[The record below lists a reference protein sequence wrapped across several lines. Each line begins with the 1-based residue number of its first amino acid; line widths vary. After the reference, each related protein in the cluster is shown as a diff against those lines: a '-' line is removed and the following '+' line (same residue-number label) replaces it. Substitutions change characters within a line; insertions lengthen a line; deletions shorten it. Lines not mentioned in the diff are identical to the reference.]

1 MSLAE
6 RVRADFPILART
18 VDGHRL
24 VYLDSAAT
32 AQKPRAVLD
41 AVRLFYERSNAN
53 VHRSIHTLG
62 EEATEL
68 YEGARDR
75 VRAFLGARHREEIV
89 FTKGTTEAINLV
101 VHTWARR
108 ALVEGDEILLSEMEH
123 HSNLVPWILLARER
137 KLRLRH
143 VPVTD
148 EGTLDL
154 EAFDRLLTRRTRL
167 VALAHVS
174 NVLGTINPVA
184 EIVERAQAAGARV
197 LLDGAQAAPHLPVD
211 VAALGVDFYAFSGH
225 KVGGPTG
232 IGVLYGRREVLE
244 PLEPFFGGSEIIRE
258 VWLDRATWNDLPVA
272 VRAGDAAH
280 RPGGR
285 ARRGARLRGGPG
297 ARDTVRRHD
306 AALVAEALARLAE
319 VEDLEVYGPRNPEI
333 RAGVIAFNF
342 PGVHPHDLSAAL
354 DAEGVAVRA
363 GHHCA
368 QPLMRRLGV
377 AGTARASFFVHT
389 GVDDVLALVDAL
401 QRAHE
406 TLGLR
411 SGSVRPSTDPNP
423 TRHRVRR
430 ASWFESPVRR
440 H

>member
-1 MSLAE
+1 VSLAD
-6 RVRADFPILART
+6 RVRADFPILSRT
-18 VDGHRL
+18 IGGRRL

-32 AQKPRAVLD
+32 AQKPRQVLD
-41 AVRLFYERSNAN
+41 AVRLFYERSNSN

-68 YEGARDR
+68 YEKARDR
-75 VRAFLGARHREEIV
+75 VRAFIGARQREEIV

-154 EAFDRLLTRRTRL
+154 PAFERLLTRRTRL
-167 VALAHVS
+167 VAQAHVS
-174 NVLGTINPVA
+174 NVLGTINPAA
-184 EIVERAQAAGARV
+184 EIIERAQAAGARV

-211 VAALGVDFYAFSGH
+211 VAGLGADFYAFSGH
-225 KVGGPTG
+225 KLGAPTG

-258 VWLDRATWNDLPVA
+258 VWLDRATWNDLPWRFEPGTPPIAGA
-272 VRAGDAAH
+272 VGLGAAIDYVE
-280 RPGGR
+280 GLGR
-285 ARRGARLRGGPG
+285 EA
-297 ARDTVRRHD
+297 VRRHD
-306 AALVAEALARLAE
+306 AELVAEALPRLAE
-319 VEDLEVYGPRNPEI
+319 VEDLEVYGPRDPEI
-333 RAGVIAFNF
+333 RAGVISFNF

-389 GVDDVLALVDAL
+389 GADDIAALVGAL
-401 QRAHE
+401 ERARE
-406 TLGLR
+406 ALGAGRL
-411 SGSVRPSTDPNP
+411 RPST
-423 TRHRVRR
+423 R
-430 ASWFESPVRR
+430 
-440 H
+440 

>member
-1 MSLAE
+1 VTLAE
-6 RVRADFPILART
+6 RVRPDFPILERT
-18 VDGHRL
+18 IGGRRL

-32 AQKPRAVLD
+32 AQKPRQVLD

-68 YEGARDR
+68 YESARDR
-75 VRAFLGARHREEIV
+75 VRAFLGARRREEIV

-108 ALVEGDEILLSEMEH
+108 ALVAGDEILLSEMEH

-143 VPVTD
+143 VPVTED
-148 EGTLDL
+148 GTLDL
-154 EAFDRLLTRRTRL
+154 QAFERLITRRTRL

-211 VAALGVDFYAFSGH
+211 VAALGADFYAFSGH
-225 KVGGPTG
+225 KLGAPTG

-258 VWLDRATWNDLPVA
+258 VWLDRATWNDLPWRFEPGTPPIAGAVGLGAAIDYVEGLGREA
-272 VRAGDAAH
+272 VRQH
-280 RPGGR
+280 
-285 ARRGARLRGGPG
+285 
-297 ARDTVRRHD
+297 DTELVQE
-306 AALVAEALARLAE
+306 ALVRLGE
-319 VEDLEVYGPRNPEI
+319 VEDLELYGPRDPAI
-333 RAGVIAFNF
+333 RAGVFSFNF

-389 GVDDVLALVDAL
+389 GVDDIAALVGAL
-401 QRAHE
+401 QRARE
-406 TLGLR
+406 LLGAGRL
-411 SGSVRPSTDPNP
+411 RPSA
-423 TRHRVRR
+423 H
-430 ASWFESPVRR
+430 
-440 H
+440 

>member
-1 MSLAE
+1 MSLAD
-6 RVRADFPILART
+6 RVRADFPILSRT
-18 VDGHRL
+18 VGGRRL
-24 VYLDSAAT
+24 VYLDAAAT

-41 AVRLFYERSNAN
+41 ALRSFYERSNAN

-89 FTKGTTEAINLV
+89 FTGGTTEAINLV

-108 ALVEGDEILLSEMEH
+108 ALVEGDEIVLSEMEH
-123 HSNLVPWILLARER
+123 HSNLVPWILLAGER

-154 EAFDRLLTRRTRL
+154 AAFDRLLTRRTRL

-197 LLDGAQAAPHLPVD
+197 LLDGAQAAPHVPVD

-258 VWLDRATWNDLPVA
+258 VWLDRATWNDLPWRFEPGTPPIAQA
-272 VRAGDAAH
+272 VGLGAALEYME
-280 RPGGR
+280 GLGR
-285 ARRGARLRGGPG
+285 E
-297 ARDTVRRHD
+297 TVRRHD
-306 AALVAEALARLAE
+306 AALVAEALSRLGE
-319 VEDLEVYGPRNPEI
+319 VEDLEIYGPRNAEI
-333 RAGVIAFNF
+333 RAGVVAFNF
-342 PGVHPHDLSAAL
+342 PGVHPHDLAAAL

-389 GVDDVLALVDAL
+389 GADDVAALADAL
-401 QRAHE
+401 GRARDL
-406 TLGLR
+406 LG
-411 SGSVRPSTDPNP
+411 SGRLRPST
-423 TRHRVRR
+423 R
-430 ASWFESPVRR
+430 
-440 H
+440 